1 MKKLFY
7 VLLLAVFAFS
17 IGVSTADA
25 AWTTGFTTG
34 KKVCLY
40 TSSTLLAS
48 QTGDANIFYT
58 LAAGESLATNDT
70 ITITLSGGAKF
81 STSAPLLYF
90 YPAPVDATI
99 VAYGGSVLAAV
110 GSASGLT
117 TANFAVAGNAPVGV
131 GILLNS
137 TNAGATGI
145 FDLTAVTGSVDV
157 TIKAVKTGSGLTAF
171 EKVLSTTTAIA
182 AVNKYAFLTPAACDA
197 AGIVSKS
204 DVADV
209 SAATGGPYS
218 KFTTASPNT
227 TSGTITSAAYRNYG
241 TANGTSPAGGPISSK
256 KLLWTISGD
265 LGGIASIAA
274 NGGAVTGSNS
284 AGVQTGGTANQFLIA
299 TGNLLAYASN
309 TGNLAA
315 DGLLDPTP
323 QFIINGTT
331 AQAAR
336 GFNVA
341 IDILADGTTWAA
353 HTVQATTPIY
363 SITRNGVSF
372 VTNSVGPRNTI
383 KITERSGSLP
393 TAGGAILI
401 TAWDVSG
408 NSLAEASGN
417 AALTIHNNETVSI
430 TGTALAAR
438 FTGTPMK
445 YEFAVQTSNA
455 VGTNVKTSTDGV
467 STATTVYTNTPGAL

>member
-48 QTGDANIFYT
+48 QTGDTNVFYT
-58 LAAGESLATNDT
+58 LAAGESLVTNDT
-70 ITITLSGGAKF
+70 VTITLSGGAKF
-81 STSAPLLYF
+81 STSAPLLFF
-90 YPAPVDATI
+90 YPAPVDSTI

-110 GSASGLT
+110 GSATGLT

-131 GILLNS
+131 GILLNT

-145 FDLTAVTGSVDV
+145 FDLSAATGNVDI
-157 TIKAVKTGSGLTAF
+157 TIKAIKSGSGLTAF
-171 EKVLSTTTAIA
+171 EKVMSTTTAIA
-182 AVNKYAFLTPAACDA
+182 AVNKYAFLPPAACDA
-197 AGIVSKS
+197 VNVVTRS
-204 DVADV
+204 DIADV
-209 SAATGGPYS
+209 SAATGGPYT
-218 KFTTASPNT
+218 KFTTASPTT
-227 TSGTITSAAYRNYG
+227 TSGTITSANYRNFG
-241 TANGTSPAGGPISSK
+241 TANGVSPAGGPINAK
-256 KLLWTISGD
+256 KVLWTISGD
-265 LGGIASIAA
+265 LSGISQISAA
-274 NGGAVTGSNS
+274 GAVTGSS
-284 AGVQTGGTANQFLIA
+284 STGSTTGGTANVFLIA
-299 TGNLLAYASN
+299 TGNLLAYATN
-309 TGNLAA
+309 TAAIAA
-315 DGLLDPTP
+315 DGSVDPAP
-323 QFIINGTT
+323 QFILNGTT

-336 GFNVA
+336 SFNVA
-341 IDILADGTTWAA
+341 IDILVDGTTWAA
-353 HTVQATTPIY
+353 HTVQATTQLY

-393 TAGGAILI
+393 TAGGSILV
-401 TAWDVSG
+401 TAWDVNG

-417 AALTIHNNETVSI
+417 AALTILNNETVTI

-445 YEFAVQTSNA
+445 YEFAIQSSNA
-455 VGTNVKTSTDGV
+455 VATNVKVSTDGV
-467 STATTVYTNTPGAL
+467 STATTVYTNNAGAI